1 MSNEHKIVAVLLEVH
16 NGLLYKDKDRS
27 RLMTWGL
34 PMPNGT
40 PFPQLPPL
48 PYITLNSIG
57 YL

>member
-1 MSNEHKIVAVLLEVH
+1 MSNEHKIVAMLLEVP
-16 NGLLYKDKDRS
+16 NRLLYKDRS

-40 PFPQLPPL
+40 PFPQFPPL